1 MLFCISKKLRVCA
14 FLSLMIIG
22 SLLQAQPCRGQQ
34 NLEWEMS
41 GADNAIE
48 FNFQNVDIHVL
59 IKFISQLTGKN
70 FVIDDRVKGEVSI
83 MSPSRISPDEAY
95 EVFKSVLEVHG
106 YTTVDAG
113 NIIKVIPAPDAR
125 TKSIKTLLEEESSI
139 AEAQIVTQLIPLRY
153 ADAGEIRQLFTPLIS
168 KNSVILAYPQ
178 TNTLIVTDVYSN
190 IQRLVRIIRAIDVAG
205 IGKEIS
211 VIPLEFANAADMENL
226 LQTVFSSR
234 TQAAKTDIEDSLR
247 FVSDERTNTIVLVAS
262 EDDTVR
268 IKHLISLLDK
278 ETPRS
283 KSKIHV
289 YYLENATAEDLATV
303 LQDLS
308 LEKSNSRYADG
319 TQATMVSENV
329 RITADKSTNSLIIVA
344 DNDEYTV
351 LEEIISKLDIPRSM
365 VYIESLIMEV
375 NVDKTFDLGVDWS
388 VLGKT
393 TIDGKDS
400 IIGGGFSGTGG
411 IDPKDL
417 VMSQGFTMGV
427 VGGGIE
433 IATELGSVIFPS
445 IGAIA
450 RAYRQDKDVH
460 ILSTPQILTTDNKEA
475 RITVGRNIPFQTQAT
490 ISENQVFN
498 SFEYRDVGIMLTIT
512 PHISR
517 DRLVRIKI
525 LQEVTSIPENRNNPA
540 DRPTTLKRSIETTVI
555 VKDRNTVV
563 IGGLIDDT
571 FSTSENSVP
580 CLGNVPGLSWLFKN
594 RSQNNQKTNLF
605 VFLTPHVIQTS
616 DEVADLYNQK
626 RTQMNEIEEGNIKMY
641 KKIER

>member
-14 FLSLMIIG
+14 FLALMIIG

-153 ADAGEIRQLFTPLIS
+153 ADAGEISQLFTPLIS

-211 VIPLEFANAADMENL
+211 VIPLEFANATDMENL

-234 TQAAKTDIEDSLR
+234 TQAARTDIEDSLR

-268 IKHLISLLDK
+268 IKHLISLMDK

-289 YYLENATAEDLATV
+289 YYLENATAEDLAKV

-319 TQATMVSENV
+319 AQTTIVSESV
-329 RITADKSTNSLIIVA
+329 SITADKSTNSLIIVA
-344 DNDEYTV
+344 DNEEYTV

-375 NVDKTFDLGVDWS
+375 NVDKTFDLGVDWM

-393 TIDGKDS
+393 NIDGRDS
-400 IIGGGFSGTGG
+400 IIGGGFSGPGG

-417 VMSQGFTMGV
+417 VMSQGFTMGL

-460 ILSTPQILTTDNKEA
+460 ILSTPQILTTDNQEA
-475 RITVGRNIPFQTQAT
+475 KITVGKNIPFQTQAT

-498 SFEYRDVGIMLTIT
+498 SFEYRDVGIKLTIT

-517 DRLVRIKI
+517 DRLVRLKI
-525 LQEVTSIPENRNNPA
+525 LQEVTSIPENPYNPN

-571 FSTSENSVP
+571 FSNSENSVP

-626 RTQMNEIEEGNIKMY
+626 RTEMNEIEEGNIKMY